1 MFIHMDI
8 NKYIFTLRPSTFLI
22 LRQRRRKDGLL
33 PFKVVGTAFMNRKKT
48 IFPINIYLM
57 VHYHT
62 KERGDIVC
70 ACLSNLET
78 ILMILTF
85 LFSNK
90 SKDPTLKGEAQ
101 ASLPIQIFSVV

>member
-8 NKYIFTLRPSTFLI
+8 NKYIFTLLGLLLFFLF

-33 PFKVVGTAFMNRKKT
+33 PLQSCRHSIYEPKKKT

-70 ACLSNLET
+70 VRVS
-78 ILMILTF
+78 
-85 LFSNK
+85 
-90 SKDPTLKGEAQ
+90 
-101 ASLPIQIFSVV
+101 PIWKRS